1 MKRICLFSLIVLFFA
16 AGCAPMAAPTQAPS
30 LQEIA
35 EQPVAAATMA
45 APAQPPAQATRG
57 PLATPAP
64 GGPGSSDQLNYAPT
78 GNTMVIKDAEMELLV
93 ADTERA
99 ISSVTQMAADN
110 AGYIIDSQTW
120 YTDGYKYASLKLGI
134 PSLQFERALN
144 ILRDMAIRVVREKAT
159 GQDVSAA
166 YVDLQ
171 SKETNL
177 EATAARVRDFL
188 KDAKTIED
196 SLRINQQ
203 LSDLEAQI
211 EQVKGQMRFYEGR
224 SAYSTV
230 TVYLTPQYPTPT
242 PTMTSTPVATQTPA
256 PPWDPGRTFNKAA
269 KVFTNGAQA
278 TTDLVI
284 WLVVIFG
291 PVAVAFYI
299 LFLIYKLLK
308 RKARKDQ

>member
-1 MKRICLFSLIVLFFA
+1 MKRFFLFTLVILIFA
-16 AGCAPMAAPTQAPS
+16 AGCAPAAMPAEAPAQQPPAAAPTMA
-30 LQEIA
+30 L
-35 EQPVAAATMA
+35 AAKPA
-45 APAQPPAQATRG
+45 APASPA
-57 PLATPAP
+57 PLATQAP
-64 GGPGSSDQLNYAPT
+64 GGPGSGDQLAYAP
-78 GNTMVIKDAEMELLV
+78 NTNAMVIKDAEMELLV
-93 ADTERA
+93 ADTDRA
-99 ISSVTQMAADN
+99 ISQVTQMAADN
-110 AGYIIDSQTW
+110 GGYIIDSQTS
-120 YTDGYKYASLKLGI
+120 YKDGYKYAAIKLGI

-144 ILRDMAIRVVREKAT
+144 VLRDLAIRVVSEKAT

-177 EATAARVRDFL
+177 EATAARVREFL
-188 KDAKTIED
+188 KDAKTIDD

-203 LSDLEAQI
+203 LADLEGQI

-230 TVYLTPQYPTPT
+230 TVNLTPQYPTPT
-242 PTMTSTPVATQTPA
+242 PTMTSTPVATQTPT

-269 KVFTNGAQA
+269 RVFTSGAQA

-291 PVAVAFYI
+291 PMAVVFYI
-299 LFLIYKLLK
+299 LFLVYKLLK
-308 RKARKDQ
+308 RKAKNNQ